1 MPKSL
6 KSMFKVA
13 LMQPI
18 SVIRCEWSPDVVLRT
33 HIYQTFLN
41 HIELTE
47 MRLTCTTEIKKKK
60 WKFCKFSASFPQKP
74 MLLPFKMLKF
84 IPI

>member
-47 MRLTCTTEIKKKK
+47 MRLTCTTEIKKKNGS
-60 WKFCKFSASFPQKP
+60 FASFQ
-74 MLLPFKMLKF
+74 LRFLKNLCF
-84 IPI
+84 YLSKC